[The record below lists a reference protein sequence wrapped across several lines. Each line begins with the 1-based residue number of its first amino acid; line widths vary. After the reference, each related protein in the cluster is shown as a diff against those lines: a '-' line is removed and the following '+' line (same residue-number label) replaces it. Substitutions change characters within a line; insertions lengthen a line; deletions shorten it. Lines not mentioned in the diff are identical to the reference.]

1 MRLRDAAHARMGQ
14 PGPRCGVAE
23 ALDDLG
29 DELQEA
35 LDDLS
40 ITGTALED
48 ALSERGYTI
57 SEYTLRRHRNGRC
70 RC

>member
-14 PGPRCGVAE
+14 PGPRCGVA
-23 ALDDLG
+23 
-29 DELQEA
+29 EA